1 MKSEKSILLSVL
13 LCICLLAPSLSACS
27 RKGTTTEKP
36 SVSATDKGE
45 DATLYPAS
53 LFFQARTVDRI
64 LATALF
70 FWATPQP
77 II

>member
-36 SVSATDKGE
+36 SVSATEKGE

-53 LFFQARTVDRI
+53 LLLPSEDRNI
-64 LATALF
+64 STALF
-70 FWATPQP
+70 FWANPQP